1 MARPAACPS
10 HAYLAIIRRGRG
22 ELFVGLDTCLA
33 DPGVDIVWD
42 RRRTDR
48 RCRVERVTGE
58 RRAVQRRGSPP
69 PSWIWPGV
77 VIVEAPGDGAV
88 QPPVSRKRIL
98 IVEDD
103 PRVREV
109 LHEALAMAGYDV
121 VATGDGEEA
130 LAVHAAAA
138 TDLIITDLL
147 MPRKDGVETIRGLR
161 RQHPDARVIAVTGA
175 RGRYNR
181 LTAARYVGAHHT
193 LLKPFALK
201 DLLTVVRDTLAS

>member
-1 MARPAACPS
+1 MAHPPACPS
-10 HAYLAIIRRGRG
+10 PGYLAIVPRGRG
-22 ELFVGLDTCLA
+22 DLYVALDTCLG
-33 DPGVDIVWD
+33 DPGVDVLWD
-42 RRRTDR
+42 RRLADR
-48 RCRVERVTGE
+48 RCRVERVIGE
-58 RRAVQRRGSPP
+58 RRAVQRRGPPP
-69 PSWIWPGV
+69 PSWKWPGV

-88 QPPVSRKRIL
+88 PPPVSRKRIL

-121 VATGDGEEA
+121 VATGNGEEA
-130 LAVHAAAA
+130 LAAFAAAA

-161 RQHPDARVIAVTGA
+161 RQHPGARVIAVTGA

-181 LTAARYVGAHHT
+181 LTFFHYYGDH
-193 LLKPFALK
+193 
-201 DLLTVVRDTLAS
+201 